1 MTKIEVVTTCIDTDE
16 SATREV
22 LYTGEI
28 TPRRLA
34 RAVSIA
40 VERMDWIRGAF
51 GAGTIRPKHDVTV
64 MIDGSPIDFYE
75 IKHAVEYHGD
85 TWAKAHADL
94 TRRVAA
100 ASC

>member
-1 MTKIEVVTTCIDTDE
+1 MTKIEVVTTCIDTDG
-16 SATREV
+16 STSREV

-40 VERMDWIRGAF
+40 VERMQWIRSTFGPGAV
-51 GAGTIRPKHDVTV
+51 RPKHDVV
-64 MIDGSPIDFYE
+64 MLLDGKSVDAYE
-75 IKHAVEYHGD
+75 IKHAVEFHGD

-94 TRRVAA
+94 TRHI
-100 ASC
+100 